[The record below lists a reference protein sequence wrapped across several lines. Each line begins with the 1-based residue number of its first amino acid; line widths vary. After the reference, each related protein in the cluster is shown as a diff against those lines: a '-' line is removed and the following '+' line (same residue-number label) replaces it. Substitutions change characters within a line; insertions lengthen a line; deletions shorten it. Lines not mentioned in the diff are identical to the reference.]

1 MSLISFDDDDDAGYE
16 DEGYEDEEGWLG
28 CPEWLDQVPQ
38 ILDEHY
44 ETEYDNQDSTD

>member
-1 MSLISFDDDDDAGYE
+1 MSLISFDDDDAGYE